1 MYTKVFR
8 AVITLHNR
16 NKNVYQIKIITMM
29 KNYYESVEINCNP
42 NWRYISGYAYRILI
56 IDGSGSRKTHMLL
69 ISIKLDDKIL
79 TKFI

>member
-1 MYTKVFR
+1 
-8 AVITLHNR
+8 
-16 NKNVYQIKIITMM
+16 MM
-29 KNYYESVEINCNP
+29 KNYYESVEINDNP